1 MNTQRISYDVDADD
15 KFFFDNS
22 NCKCFIN
29 SKMTLKIYIYLEDHL
44 DSRWVKDKCT
54 LGFVLL

>member
-15 KFFFDNS
+15 KYFFDNS

-29 SKMTLKIYIYLEDHL
+29 SKMTLKNIYI
-44 DSRWVKDKCT
+44 
-54 LGFVLL
+54 